1 MRRLFWTGCWI
12 SARPRTRREKIKD
25 VLDPHAR
32 IIILTGQLN
41 HYEKNIGDMILHYD
55 VHLVEKP
62 TKPLIISSLLL
73 SNLFFN

>member
-1 MRRLFWTGCWI
+1 
-12 SARPRTRREKIKD
+12 
-25 VLDPHAR
+25 
-32 IIILTGQLN
+32 
-41 HYEKNIGDMILHYD
+41 MILYYD